1 MSAIDYILT
10 ILILASLYLNWHL
23 VQVCRSAMKARK
35 KALRDAQ
42 RLLKRGE
49 EAQEQAIADKRRF
62 LEALGEAFLLI
73 GPSGHIVLANTL
85 AKELFQEEKLEGRK
99 VGALVCNQELL
110 GHVQEAFDTDGPV
123 TKEFTLSAANSPGG
137 VQNGITAWHLDS
149 AITDAPIR
157 EKRILLRNITQ
168 NYLTNQMRRDFVA
181 NASHELRTPLTI
193 IVGYL
198 ENLMEEWFRLTSCA
212 DDVFSRLDSIREK
225 KQAVL
230 HMDIPTDWEL
240 YGDPFYWTQI
250 LFNLVENALKQNT
263 EPGLSITVAAAKTQ
277 DACVITVTDTGVGI
291 PAESIPFL
299 FNRFYRVETHHSSEI
314 RGTGLGLSIV
324 KRAVEAHDG
333 AITVSSI
340 PHRETVFTI
349 TIPLK
354 RFREEKRIRQLS
366 QVSIETSAN
375 KST

>member
-1 MSAIDYILT
+1 MGLLGRNRRGLGRISVGPQGGRVAADQN
-10 ILILASLYLNWHL
+10 S
-23 VQVCRSAMKARK
+23 
-35 KALRDAQ
+35 Q
-42 RLLKRGE
+42 RLMNIIEDMLMISK
-49 EAQEQAIADKRRF
+49 
-62 LEALGEAFLLI
+62 LE
-73 GPSGHIVLANTL
+73 SGHKAIL
-85 AKELFQEEKLEGRK
+85 KEQ
-99 VGALVCNQELL
+99 
-110 GHVQEAFDTDGPV
+110 
-123 TKEFTLSAANSPGG
+123 
-137 VQNGITAWHLDS
+137 
-149 AITDAPIR
+149 
-157 EKRILLRNITQ
+157 
-168 NYLTNQMRRDFVA
+168 
-181 NASHELRTPLTI
+181 
-193 IVGYL
+193 
-198 ENLMEEWFRLTSCA
+198 WFRLTSCA

>member
-1 MSAIDYILT
+1 MHQNS
-10 ILILASLYLNWHL
+10 
-23 VQVCRSAMKARK
+23 
-35 KALRDAQ
+35 Q
-42 RLLKRGE
+42 RLMNIIEDMLMISK
-49 EAQEQAIADKRRF
+49 
-62 LEALGEAFLLI
+62 LE
-73 GPSGHIVLANTL
+73 SGHKAIL
-85 AKELFQEEKLEGRK
+85 KEQ
-99 VGALVCNQELL
+99 
-110 GHVQEAFDTDGPV
+110 
-123 TKEFTLSAANSPGG
+123 
-137 VQNGITAWHLDS
+137 
-149 AITDAPIR
+149 
-157 EKRILLRNITQ
+157 
-168 NYLTNQMRRDFVA
+168 
-181 NASHELRTPLTI
+181 
-193 IVGYL
+193 
-198 ENLMEEWFRLTSCA
+198 WFRLTSCA

-263 EPGLSITVAAAKTQ
+263 EPGLSITAAAAKTQ

-314 RGTGLGLSIV
+314 KGTGLGLSIV

-333 AITVSSI
+333 TITVSSI

-354 RFREEKRIRQLS
+354 RFREEK
-366 QVSIETSAN
+366 AA
-375 KST
+375 